1 VGPFY
6 FVKGGGPD
14 CNDCSKVVTCTDSSG
29 AVDAACTA
37 HITDATACTTDGGAY
52 RYGADGSPCV
62 FSFATEIGTLTTTDP
77 DANLG
82 NGGTSTGCCASFT
95 YTSVSVT
102 KTGEDETNFP
112 SANFNP
118 GSDIVL
124 AASTGII
131 TVGRATITTSAQT
144 PTRYILTAKVNDDS
158 GSEGLYSE
166 NVAITIEVSS
176 LSDSF
181 HYRSKN

>member
-1 VGPFY
+1 MGPFY

-14 CNDCSKVVTCTDSSG
+14 CNDCSTVVTCTDSSG

-37 HITDATACTTDGGAY
+37 HIADATACRGAD
-52 RYGADGSPCV
+52 GADGSPCV
-62 FSFATEIGTLTTTDP
+62 FSLATEIGTLTTTDP

-102 KTGEDETNFP
+102 KTGQDETDFDPN
-112 SANFNP
+112 N
-118 GSDIVL
+118 DILL
-124 AASTGII
+124 APSTGII
-131 TVGRATITTSAQT
+131 TVGRGTITTSAQD
-144 PTRYILTAKVNDDS
+144 PTRYILTAKVKDHS
-158 GSEGLYSE
+158 TSEGLYSE

>member
-1 VGPFY
+1 MGPFY

-14 CNDCSKVVTCTDSSG
+14 CNDCSTVVTCTDSSG

-37 HITDATACTTDGGAY
+37 HIADATACTTDGGAT
-52 RYGADGSPCV
+52 RRGADLQPCV
-62 FSFATEIGTLTTTDP
+62 FSLATEIGTLTTTDP

-82 NGGTSTGCCASFT
+82 NGGTSMGCCASFT

-102 KTGEDETNFP
+102 KSGQDTN
-112 SANFNP
+112 SNP
-118 GSDIVL
+118 PENDILL
-124 AASTGII
+124 APSTGII

-144 PTRYILTAKVNDDS
+144 PTRYILTAKVKDHS
-158 GSEGLYSE
+158 TSEGLYSE

>member
-1 VGPFY
+1 MFSFPFFFFQVNINEQPILDPVGPFY
-6 FVKGGGPD
+6 FVKL
-14 CNDCSKVVTCTDSSG
+14 S
-29 AVDAACTA
+29 AV
-37 HITDATACTTDGGAY
+37 G
-52 RYGADGSPCV
+52 
-62 FSFATEIGTLTTTDP
+62 TEIGTLTTTDP

-95 YTSVSVT
+95 YTSVTVT
-102 KTGEDETNFP
+102 KSGQDTNTNAP
-112 SANFNP
+112 K
-118 GSDIVL
+118 SDIVL

-131 TVGRATITTSAQT
+131 TVERNNITTSAGN
-144 PTRYILTAKVNDDS
+144 PTKYILTAKVKDHS
-158 GSEGLYSE
+158 GSEGIDSE

>member
-1 VGPFY
+1 MGPFY

-14 CNDCSKVVTCTDSSG
+14 CNDCSTVVTCTDSSG

-37 HITDATACTTDGGAY
+37 HIADATACRGAD
-52 RYGADGSPCV
+52 GADGSPCV
-62 FSFATEIGTLTTTDP
+62 FSRATEIGTLTTTDP

-95 YTSVSVT
+95 YTSVTVT
-102 KTGEDETNFP
+102 KSGQDTNTNAP
-112 SANFNP
+112 E
-118 GSDIVL
+118 SDILL
-124 AASTGII
+124 AASSGII
-131 TVGRATITTSAQT
+131 TVGRATITTSAGN
-144 PTRYILTAKVNDDS
+144 PTKYILTAKVKDHS
-158 GSEGLYSE
+158 GSEGIDSE

>member
-1 VGPFY
+1 MFSFPFFFFQVNINEQPILDPVGPFY
-6 FVKGGGPD
+6 FVKL
-14 CNDCSKVVTCTDSSG
+14 S
-29 AVDAACTA
+29 AV
-37 HITDATACTTDGGAY
+37 G
-52 RYGADGSPCV
+52 
-62 FSFATEIGTLTTTDP
+62 TEIGTLTTTDP

-95 YTSVSVT
+95 YTSVTVT
-102 KTGEDETNFP
+102 KSGEDNSSTAP
-112 SANFNP
+112 D
-118 GSDIVL
+118 SDIVL

-131 TVGRATITTSAQT
+131 TVGRNNITTSAGN
-144 PTRYILTAKVNDDS
+144 PTKYILTAKVKDHS
-158 GSEGLYSE
+158 GSEGIDSE

>member
-1 VGPFY
+1 LFSFPFFFFQVNINEQPILDPVGPFY
-6 FVKGGGPD
+6 FVKL
-14 CNDCSKVVTCTDSSG
+14 S
-29 AVDAACTA
+29 AV
-37 HITDATACTTDGGAY
+37 G
-52 RYGADGSPCV
+52 
-62 FSFATEIGTLTTTDP
+62 TEIGTLTTTDP

-95 YTSVSVT
+95 YTSVTVT
-102 KTGEDETNFP
+102 KSGEDNSSTAP
-112 SANFNP
+112 D
-118 GSDIVL
+118 SDIVL

-131 TVGRATITTSAQT
+131 TVERNNITTSAGN
-144 PTRYILTAKVNDDS
+144 PTKYILTAKVKDHSD
-158 GSEGLYSE
+158 SEGIDSE

>member
-1 VGPFY
+1 MFSFPFFFFQVNINEQPILDPVGPFY
-6 FVKGGGPD
+6 FVKL
-14 CNDCSKVVTCTDSSG
+14 S
-29 AVDAACTA
+29 AV
-37 HITDATACTTDGGAY
+37 G
-52 RYGADGSPCV
+52 
-62 FSFATEIGTLTTTDP
+62 TEIGTLTTTDP

-82 NGGTSTGCCASFT
+82 NGGTSMGCCASFT

-102 KTGEDETNFP
+102 KSGQDTN
-112 SANFNP
+112 SNP
-118 GSDIVL
+118 PENDILL
-124 AASTGII
+124 APSTGII

-144 PTRYILTAKVNDDS
+144 PTRYILTAKVKDHS
-158 GSEGLYSE
+158 TSEGLYSE

>member
-1 VGPFY
+1 MFSFPFFFFQVNINEQPILDPVGPFY
-6 FVKGGGPD
+6 FVKL
-14 CNDCSKVVTCTDSSG
+14 S
-29 AVDAACTA
+29 AV
-37 HITDATACTTDGGAY
+37 G
-52 RYGADGSPCV
+52 
-62 FSFATEIGTLTTTDP
+62 TEIGTLTTTDP

-95 YTSVSVT
+95 YTSVTVT
-102 KTGEDETNFP
+102 KSGEDNSSTAP
-112 SANFNP
+112 D
-118 GSDIVL
+118 SDIVL

-131 TVGRATITTSAQT
+131 TVERNNITTSAGN
-144 PTRYILTAKVNDDS
+144 PTKYILTAKVKDHSD
-158 GSEGLYSE
+158 SEGIDSE

>member
-1 VGPFY
+1 LFSFPFFFFQVNINEQPILDPVGPFY
-6 FVKGGGPD
+6 FVKL
-14 CNDCSKVVTCTDSSG
+14 S
-29 AVDAACTA
+29 AV
-37 HITDATACTTDGGAY
+37 G
-52 RYGADGSPCV
+52 
-62 FSFATEIGTLTTTDP
+62 TEIGTLTTTDP

-95 YTSVSVT
+95 YTSVTVT
-102 KTGEDETNFP
+102 KSGEDNSSTAP
-112 SANFNP
+112 D
-118 GSDIVL
+118 SDIVL

-131 TVGRATITTSAQT
+131 TVGRATITTSAGN
-144 PTRYILTAKVNDDS
+144 PTKYILTAKVKDHS
-158 GSEGLYSE
+158 GSEGIDSE